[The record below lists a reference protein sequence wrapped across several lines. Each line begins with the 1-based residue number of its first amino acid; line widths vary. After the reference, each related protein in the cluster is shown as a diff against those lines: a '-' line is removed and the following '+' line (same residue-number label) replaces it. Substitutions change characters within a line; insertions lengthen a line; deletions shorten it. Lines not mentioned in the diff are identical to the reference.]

1 MLLAVVPPS
10 DIALVAVLQS
20 TISIP
25 VPTLKLPIKSKSS
38 AEIVNCV
45 LVVVKILV
53 DAIVKVLELPVSN
66 VDKAFVVIPSLNMI
80 PAAAFTMSLAL
91 EWNVDAVVAKVTVRA
106 ARVACNVN
114 VATVSVLL
122 SVIPDTVID
131 PDCVLPIVKPPVV
144 VIFPSSASLI
154 AILKGVAPRPMVCDA
169 TDPYIFTTAVPAVN
183 DPKRSTS
190 YAVMVTALLLLVNI
204 LLACIVNTPALAA
217 AALLSE
223 SLLITIAPVPVDVK
237 EPWILIPFVAN
248 NISAAKA

>member
-25 VPTLKLPIKSKSS
+25 VPTLKLPIKFKSS

-45 LVVVKILV
+45 LVVVNVLV

-91 EWNVDAVVAKVTVRA
+91 EWNVDAVVAKVTVL
-106 ARVACNVN
+106 ACNVN
-114 VATVSVLL
+114 VATVPELL

-154 AILKGVAPRPMVCDA
+154 AILKGVAPRPMVW
-169 TDPYIFTTAVPAVN
+169 V
-183 DPKRSTS
+183 
-190 YAVMVTALLLLVNI
+190 AL
-204 LLACIVNTPALAA
+204 
-217 AALLSE
+217 
-223 SLLITIAPVPVDVK
+223 
-237 EPWILIPFVAN
+237 EP
-248 NISAAKA
+248 